1 MTTLHSL
8 LVNTHVAIGAIALL
22 LFWVPAFAR
31 KGSPLHVGAGRV
43 YVVCMYAVAVTAF
56 VASLMMIADPLGI
69 RFPQGLP
76 VGANAG
82 RVAAGNRAGSLFL
95 LMLSV
100 LVTASVR
107 HGTAALRERRHPG
120 ELARPLHRILVATLG
135 VLAVISIGMGLW
147 FGHLLLIIFGG
158 IGLLAAIGMFRE
170 TQRRDMSPRELVVVH
185 LNGLIGSGIGAYTA
199 FFAFGGRSFLGEVLP
214 GQWQVIPW
222 ILPTVIGVIAG
233 SRISRRWLGQ
243 RGAGQRAPEPQR

>member
-1 MTTLHSL
+1 MTTLHGL
-8 LVNTHVAIGAIALL
+8 FVDAHIAVASIALL

-43 YVVCMYAVAVTAF
+43 YAVCMYIVTVSAF
-56 VASLMMIADPLGI
+56 VVSLMVIADPLGI
-69 RFPQGLP
+69 RYPDGLP
-76 VGANAG
+76 AGADAA

-100 LVTASVR
+100 LVFASVR
-107 HGTAALRERRHPG
+107 HGMAALRERTRPG
-120 ELARPLHRILVATLG
+120 TLARPQHRGMLVALAALG
-135 VLAVISIGMGLW
+135 LVSLGLGLQ

-158 IGLLAAIGMFRE
+158 VGVLAAIGMFRE
-170 TQRRDMSPRELVVVH
+170 TRKPGMSHRELVVVH
-185 LNGLIGSGIGAYTA
+185 LNGMIGSGIGAYTA

-233 SRISRRWLGQ
+233 SRISRRWVGR
-243 RGAGQRAPEPQR
+243 RGAMR